1 MLGFF
6 KKIVCFP
13 TGTKKMS
20 STKFK
25 TKSLFFIQCIF
36 SKPFSMGAIKVQC
49 VAFIYIYLI
58 LMCHFSKKQKTCYS
72 LLLKK
77 ITCAKREKKN
87 NLSQG
92 KIPAPHP
99 PPPPPISNGPSIES
113 AGQMSRNRNCSVLTH
128 PVLLRIAW
136 KGIPKTQFESQWR
149 CMFSF
154 PVGGRPCKLLQNES

>member
-1 MLGFF
+1 
-6 KKIVCFP
+6 
-13 TGTKKMS
+13 MS

-36 SKPFSMGAIKVQC
+36 SKPFSLGAIKVQC

-72 LLLKK
+72 LFLKK
-77 ITCAKREKKN
+77 NNLLCKKTEKN

-92 KIPAPHP
+92 KIPAPS
-99 PPPPPISNGPSIES
+99 PISNGPSLES

-128 PVLLRIAW
+128 PVLLGIAW
-136 KGIPKTQFESQWR
+136 NGIPKTQFESQWR

-154 PVGGRPCKLLQNES
+154 PV